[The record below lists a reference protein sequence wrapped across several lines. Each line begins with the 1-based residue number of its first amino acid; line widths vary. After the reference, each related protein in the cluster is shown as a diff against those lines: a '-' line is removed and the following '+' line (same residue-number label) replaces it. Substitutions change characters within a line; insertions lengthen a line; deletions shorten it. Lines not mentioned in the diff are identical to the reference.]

1 MNRAKSVELPDH
13 QVGVTIDFSFQDDND
28 QQKQEPNSS
37 NQGKNKTEKCYSSR
51 SFP

>member
-13 QVGVTIDFSFQDDND
+13 QVGVTIDFSFENEND

-37 NQGKNKTEKCYSSR
+37 NQGWSILINCKNY
-51 SFP
+51 